1 MSITATEIQSSRWR
15 HRMSQ
20 QFGRRL
26 GWFPL
31 TSGGLGMTL
40 VCLAALRGFGYG
52 RMDLVVFA
60 LTVCGLS
67 IVGFTLL
74 MVLLSGVLL
83 RSRIHQLLGN
93 QPTSSLQAEAGFPN
107 ESGLAL
113 PAWRWLPLMSLQ
125 WQVIMPTQVNTRVRF
140 NEQSS
145 QLDEEITPAQ
155 RCLVTH
161 VIRRFE
167 LRDVLGLC
175 RFSWRVSTPANWQ
188 VLPQTGS
195 LRTLPVL
202 RSMDAEDGIPN
213 MAGVPEGDRMDIR
226 RYAPGDSTRDIL
238 WRVYARNR
246 HLNVRLPER
255 SVFYTERTLAYLVS
269 GPEDEAAAG
278 VARFVISRGALGSP
292 WIFGA
297 DGSDQVASHAAAA
310 MPLIAGSAHAQQYGL
325 DNFLASQ
332 GVTSGSGQNLA
343 CIVFVPATS
352 GPWLQRLQQTLA
364 RYPGPF
370 TIVLAADGLRS
381 ERSTEAES
389 PAWLRR
395 LGLLWHKGLQTLVL
409 DKPEELP
416 GVDTRRVAAIMEDL
430 SLRHAR
436 VVLVDRLSGQSFD
449 QRLKRV

>member
-1 MSITATEIQSSRWR
+1 MSSAATDTQAPRWR
-15 HRMSQ
+15 HRINQ
-20 QFGRRL
+20 QFEQRL

-31 TSGGLGMTL
+31 TSGGIGMTL

-60 LTVCGLS
+60 LTICGLS
-67 IVGFTLL
+67 IVGITLL
-74 MVLLSGVLL
+74 MVLVSGLLL
-83 RSRIHQLLGN
+83 RSRINHYLDN
-93 QPTSSLQAEAGFPN
+93 QPTSSLQAEAGYPN

-125 WQVIMPTQVNTRVRF
+125 WQVILPPRVNTRVRF
-140 NEQSS
+140 NDNTAH
-145 QLDEEITPAQ
+145 LDEEITPAQ
-155 RCLVTH
+155 RCLVSH
-161 VIRRFE
+161 VVRRFE

-255 SVFYTERTLAYLVS
+255 SVFYTERTLAYLIS

-297 DGSDQVASHAAAA
+297 DGSDQVASHSAAA
-310 MPLIAGSAHAQQYGL
+310 MPLIAGSADADHYGL
-325 DNFLASQ
+325 DEFLASQ
-332 GVTSGSGQNLA
+332 GTSGQSLA

-364 RYPGPF
+364 RHPGPF

-381 ERSTEAES
+381 ERNAGAES
-389 PAWLRR
+389 PAWLRS
-395 LGLLWHKGLQTLVL
+395 LGLLWSKSLQTLVL
-409 DKPEELP
+409 DNPEASP
-416 GVDTRRVAAIMEDL
+416 GVDTRQVAAIMDDL
-430 SLRHAR
+430 SRRHAR